1 MRWHE
6 TLLTACSNSDTV
18 AHDGDPDYME
28 DYVTPPTQP
37 TEDALQVKL
46 ADGTYVFSGNYTG
59 EAKALVD
66 RVTVPDTG
74 SYTIVWRQTDV
85 DANSDREE
93 FTFHMSK

>member
-1 MRWHE
+1 LRWHE

-28 DYVTPPTQP
+28 DYVTPPIQP

-66 RVTVPDTG
+66 RVTVPVASLPDG
-74 SYTIVWRQTDV
+74 NV
-85 DANSDREE
+85 ANLIIHNNSIP
-93 FTFHMSK
+93 FLKGMF

>member
-1 MRWHE
+1 M
-6 TLLTACSNSDTV
+6 
-18 AHDGDPDYME
+18 
-28 DYVTPPTQP
+28 
-37 TEDALQVKL
+37 KL

-85 DANSDREE
+85 DVNSDREE